1 MNIIFLDVDGVLNDS
16 FSQRFDEKRI
26 NIINHIIEKSNFKI
40 VVSSTLRNNPLL
52 FNKLKTLVNNIIDKT
67 KNLSKYVNHFET
79 LRVAE
84 ILEYISSHNINKF
97 LVIDDAY
104 LLMENFY
111 FIADDNGL
119 QKKDINN
126 ILKILN

>member
-84 ILEYISSHNINKF
+84 ILEYISSHNVNKF